1 MGPQP
6 VPERRRAWA
15 PGWVKAVGIIGCLGQ
30 DVLLPFL
37 FASLSTLSLYENYP
51 GQSAKQCTTNIKGKA
66 SLLIPVMGTS
76 FGCGRLKV
84 AHAWPRSL
92 ALRCQHGHW
101 APGCLSLVLRLG
113 LRWVEAGGGG
123 PLL

>member
-15 PGWVKAVGIIGCLGQ
+15 PGSVTAVG
-30 DVLLPFL
+30 DHWVLVF
-37 FASLSTLSLYENYP
+37 FSLSTLSHYENYP
-51 GQSAKQCTTNIKGKA
+51 GQSGNQGTTNIKGKA
-66 SLLIPVMGTS
+66 SLLIPVTGTS

-84 AHAWPRSL
+84 AHAWARSL
-92 ALRCQHGHW
+92 AVRCQQGHW